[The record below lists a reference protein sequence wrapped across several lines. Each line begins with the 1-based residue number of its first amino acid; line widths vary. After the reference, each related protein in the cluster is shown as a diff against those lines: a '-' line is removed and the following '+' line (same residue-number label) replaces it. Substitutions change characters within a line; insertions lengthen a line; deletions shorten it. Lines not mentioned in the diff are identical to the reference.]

1 MTFCIPLRYFHFMQ
15 FKGYS
20 KTFVAALCIQDYI
33 KITFVSYDKNATN
46 DDSQKE
52 QVVKVI

>member
-20 KTFVAALCIQDYI
+20 KTLVAALCIEDYI